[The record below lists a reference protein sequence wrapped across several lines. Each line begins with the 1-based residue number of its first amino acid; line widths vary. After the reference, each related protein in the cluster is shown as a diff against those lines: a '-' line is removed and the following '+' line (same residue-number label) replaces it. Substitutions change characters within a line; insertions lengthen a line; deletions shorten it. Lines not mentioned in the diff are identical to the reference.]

1 MINRQKVSNTEPK
14 ADLRVNPENRV
25 CPQFD
30 STGIAKFSRADRGE
44 MGVRVLDDCAFEH
57 IM

>member
-1 MINRQKVSNTEPK
+1 MINRKITTETEPK
-14 ADLRVNPENRV
+14 PDLRVNPENRV

>member
-1 MINRQKVSNTEPK
+1 MKARQIESNNVPK
-14 ADLRVNPENRV
+14 TDLRVNPENRV

>member
-1 MINRQKVSNTEPK
+1 MKARQIESNNEPK
-14 ADLRVNPENRV
+14 TDLRVNPENRV

>member
-1 MINRQKVSNTEPK
+1 MRTRHNAANTEPK
-14 ADLRVNPENRV
+14 TDLRVNPENRV

>member
-1 MINRQKVSNTEPK
+1 MKARQIESNNESKT
-14 ADLRVNPENRV
+14 DLRVNPENRV